1 MKHFSISLRKSL
13 WIVSAICLG
22 TVSCQKEWDDHYS
35 TDYQIVPG
43 STLAER
49 LSDGSFGEDAQL
61 FLEILDNTYFT
72 LRGAAVPYS
81 YLDFLDDDQFLTVWV
96 PKASSLTDEERA
108 LYTKKNKTY
117 AENVLVAN
125 RFILNHVARFSHPVG
140 RDYSEEFFM
149 MSKKRYQTEGNSIDD
164 VPYNLDKSN
173 IACKNGIIHS
183 IDGKLVYRQ
192 SIYEYLTT
200 SDEYKDV
207 IGDFFEKYT
216 REEVDINRSVEED
229 IDELGRTVYS
239 DSVII
244 KRNVLLDRYGYIER
258 EDSNYVMVIPTPQVW
273 SDKYDSITK
282 FFDYGYVLGDTS
294 MASVMAADSLK
305 YYWGQQILLT
315 DMVFNMNL
323 KYNKNDNDS
332 VVSTRFRSNER
343 KKQNIAYHTYYNP
356 NSAEGL
362 FKNHVVR
369 TEKCSNG
376 RIYITD
382 EWPFVDSLTIN
393 VPIKI
398 EGENA
403 QIGSKQ
409 FTDPIESVYRNS
421 AIGKISE
428 EKVLYVIGKDGA
440 FNWFVEFPIKDNLKG
455 KYRIKIALVPDI
467 SSKKPNLI
475 HPTVTYNKITIY
487 DPKDPNNP
495 RKDWNFENNTSKVD
509 TLDLGIVDVP
519 YCDYKTESSRLTLRL
534 ASKMTNSNAKNYS
547 SVMRLDFIL
556 LEPVLDE

>member
-1 MKHFSISLRKSL
+1 MKHFSISLRKSF

-49 LSDGSFGEDAQL
+49 LSDGSFGEDAKL

-72 LRGAAVPYS
+72 FRGAAVPYS

-140 RDYSEEFFM
+140 GDYSEEFFM

-164 VPYNLDKSN
+164 IPYNLDKSN

-192 SIYEYLTT
+192 NIYEYLTT

-282 FFDYGYVLGDTS
+282 FFEYGYVLGDTS
-294 MASVMAADSLK
+294 SASVMAADSLK
-305 YYWGQQILLT
+305 
-315 DMVFNMNL
+315 
-323 KYNKNDNDS
+323 
-332 VVSTRFRSNER
+332 
-343 KKQNIAYHTYYNP
+343 
-356 NSAEGL
+356 
-362 FKNHVVR
+362 
-369 TEKCSNG
+369 
-376 RIYITD
+376 
-382 EWPFVDSLTIN
+382 
-393 VPIKI
+393 
-398 EGENA
+398 
-403 QIGSKQ
+403 
-409 FTDPIESVYRNS
+409 
-421 AIGKISE
+421 
-428 EKVLYVIGKDGA
+428 
-440 FNWFVEFPIKDNLKG
+440 
-455 KYRIKIALVPDI
+455 
-467 SSKKPNLI
+467 
-475 HPTVTYNKITIY
+475 
-487 DPKDPNNP
+487 
-495 RKDWNFENNTSKVD
+495 
-509 TLDLGIVDVP
+509 
-519 YCDYKTESSRLTLRL
+519 
-534 ASKMTNSNAKNYS
+534 
-547 SVMRLDFIL
+547 
-556 LEPVLDE
+556 